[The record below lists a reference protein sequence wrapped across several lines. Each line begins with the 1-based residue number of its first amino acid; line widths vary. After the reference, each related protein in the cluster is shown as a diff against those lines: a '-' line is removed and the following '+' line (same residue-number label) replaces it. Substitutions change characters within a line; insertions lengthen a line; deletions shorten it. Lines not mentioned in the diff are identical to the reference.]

1 MAINWKQVYAIK
13 ETCKKQILKVNHGVT
28 DQSGIYFLTRE
39 EDGFKYAY
47 IGQAKHLL
55 SRLAEHLTGYQ
66 HIDMSLKKH
75 GLYTDENVTG
85 WKVNVI
91 CYPLE
96 ELDSKEQYWI
106 KQYANKGYQLRNKT
120 SGSQGAGKSKIDE
133 YKPAKGYRDGL
144 YQGKK
149 NASREISH
157 LFDLHLNVTT
167 KKEPP
172 TKNQEKA
179 LQKFNE
185 FLNYYKVVETNED

>member
-1 MAINWKQVYAIK
+1 M
-13 ETCKKQILKVNHGVT
+13 KKQILKVNPGVT

-75 GLYTDENVTG
+75 GLYNDDNVTG

-106 KQYANKGYQLRNKT
+106 KQY
-120 SGSQGAGKSKIDE
+120 
-133 YKPAKGYRDGL
+133 
-144 YQGKK
+144 
-149 NASREISH
+149 
-157 LFDLHLNVTT
+157 VT
-167 KKEPP
+167 
-172 TKNQEKA
+172 
-179 LQKFNE
+179 
-185 FLNYYKVVETNED
+185 

>member
-1 MAINWKQVYAIK
+1 MAVNWKQVYAIK
-13 ETCKKQILKVNHGVT
+13 ERCKKQILKVNPGVT

-75 GLYTDENVTG
+75 GLYNDDNVTG

-120 SGSQGAGKSKIDE
+120 SGSQGTGKSKIDE
-133 YKPAKGYRDGL
+133 YKPSKGYRDGL
-144 YQGKK
+144 DQGKK
-149 NASREISH
+149 NASRDISH
-157 LFDLHLNVTT
+157 LFDLHLEVRT

-185 FLNYYKVVETNED
+185 FLNYYKVVKTNED